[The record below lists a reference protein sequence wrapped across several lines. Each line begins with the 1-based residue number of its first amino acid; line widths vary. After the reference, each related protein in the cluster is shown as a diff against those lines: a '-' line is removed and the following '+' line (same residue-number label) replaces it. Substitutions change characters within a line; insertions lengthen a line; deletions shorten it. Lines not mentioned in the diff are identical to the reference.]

1 MGYMAAEVPSDHQQA
16 PADGTDDA
24 RVELIGKPGCHLC
37 DTARLIVAEVCGR
50 HGVVWREYSILGN
63 ADLAD
68 RYADLIPVVRVD
80 GVDHSAWQ
88 VDATALEQAII
99 R

>member
-1 MGYMAAEVPSDHQQA
+1 MV
-16 PADGTDDA
+16 

-37 DTARLIVAEVCGR
+37 DEARGVVAEVCERITVGW
-50 HGVVWREYSILGN
+50 VEYSIIGN
-63 ADLAD
+63 AELAD

-80 GVDHSAWQ
+80 GLDHSAWQ
-88 VDATALEQAII
+88 VDPVSLERAIL

>member
-1 MGYMAAEVPSDHQQA
+1 MGAMPTSE
-16 PADGTDDA
+16 PASTPGA

-37 DTARLIVAEVCGR
+37 DAAREIVAQVCER
-50 HGVVWREYSILGN
+50 MSVEWVEYSIIGN

-80 GVDHSAWQ
+80 GVDHAAWQ
-88 VDATALEQAII
+88 VDARALEQAII

>member
-1 MGYMAAEVPSDHQQA
+1 MNDPVV
-16 PADGTDDA
+16 

-37 DTARLIVAEVCGR
+37 DAARAVVAEVCGR
-50 HGVVWREYSILGN
+50 TSVGWVEYSIIGN

-80 GVDHSAWQ
+80 GEDHAAWQ
-88 VDATALEQAII
+88 VDPVSLERALL

>member
-1 MGYMAAEVPSDHQQA
+1 MAYMAVDDPSENPAAQA
-16 PADGTDDA
+16 ASSA
-24 RVELIGKPGCHLC
+24 VVRVELIGKPGCHLC
-37 DTARLIVAEVCGR
+37 DAARVIVADVCGR
-50 HGVVWREYSILGN
+50 HGVGWQEYSILGN

-88 VDATALEQAII
+88 VDPAALEQALI